1 MNSDRLF
8 TSFFFFV
15 EALYVSQKG
24 CAVLVFLKLL
34 NDVFVYSSFINK
46 YSTAHA
52 GTHTHIYI
60 ACEVISIPNLFI

>member
-1 MNSDRLF
+1 MAYQTLWLIVYLQVF
-8 TSFFFFV
+8 LVFFV

-52 GTHTHIYI
+52 GTHT
-60 ACEVISIPNLFI
+60 